1 LFTSSL
7 YKKGG
12 KGDLK
17 LEKSPFAK
25 GGFSESGSCGHVK
38 PKTGVGEKIN
48 NKM

>member
-1 LFTSSL
+1 MHTH
-7 YKKGG
+7 
-12 KGDLK
+12 LK

-25 GGFSESGSCGHVK
+25 GGFQVK